1 VLQQPSPGQRDV
13 VWVVDDSPLQ
23 LENTRAALHARFDLT
38 TFADGA
44 LVLEALTSAT
54 PDLLLLDWHM
64 PGISGLE
71 VCRFVRLSLDE
82 ARLPILVLTATSV
95 EADLVDAIEA
105 GANDF
110 ATKPFKAAEL
120 NARVSSLI
128 RTKRLHE
135 VIDKAHR
142 DLRGEADIRERL
154 VGILG
159 HDLRQP
165 LNTVAMAHQVLQ
177 NAPLPAGQAAIL
189 ARAARASERMQRM
202 IDELLDFTRSR
213 QGGIPVHPT
222 LANMH
227 EIVRDVVEDLRRA
240 HPGRDLQLSTA
251 DEATGMWDPDRLA
264 QLCGNL
270 VGNALDHSPAGTPV
284 EVTLRKHEDHIELV
298 VKNQGPPIP
307 ADLLEVLFEPFK
319 RGGTAKPG
327 GLGLGLY
334 IASEIAKAH
343 DGSIVVESTGDG
355 TRFVVR
361 LR

>member
-1 VLQQPSPGQRDV
+1 VLQRPSAGQRDV

-23 LENTRAALHARFDLT
+23 LENTRAALYARFDVT
-38 TFADGA
+38 TFAGGA
-44 LVLEALTSAT
+44 EALEALASAT

-82 ARLPILVLTATSV
+82 ARLPILVLTTTSV

-110 ATKPFKAAEL
+110 VTKPFKVPEL

-135 VIDKAHR
+135 VIDKAHH

-165 LNTVAMAHQVLQ
+165 LNTIAM
-177 NAPLPAGQAAIL
+177 PAGQAAIL
-189 ARAARASERMQRM
+189 ARAARAAERMQRM
-202 IDELLDFTRSR
+202 IEELLDFTRSR
-213 QGGIPVHPT
+213 QGGIPVHLT
-222 LANMH
+222 LANLR

-240 HPGRDLQLSTA
+240 HPGRNLQLSTA

-270 VGNALDHSPAGTPV
+270 VGNALDHSPVGTPV
-284 EVTLRKHEDHIELV
+284 EVALRKREDHIELV
-298 VKNQGPPIP
+298 VRNEGPPIP

-343 DGSIVVESTGDG
+343 NGSIVVESTGGG
-355 TRFVVR
+355 TRFIVR